1 LKIKVLI
8 CDIDGTLTDGNIYM
22 STSGDS
28 MIQYSKIDGEG
39 FSRLKEKGILTVWI
53 TKEKNCQTH
62 LERAIKLKIDH
73 FLNSEDKF
81 ITISEFLKSKNLSWS
96 EAAYIGDDFSD
107 LQCLLEAGISYC
119 PKNSIIDLYVN
130 KDFERVKRTNL
141 ESGKGCVREVIE
153 KIITI

>member
-39 FSRLKEKGILTVWI
+39 FSRLKEKGILSVWI

-81 ITISEFLKSKNLSWS
+81 IALSDFLDSKKILWS
-96 EAAYIGDDFSD
+96 EVAYIGDDFAD
-107 LQCLLEAGISYC
+107 LQCLLEAGVSYC
-119 PKNSIIDLYVN
+119 PKNSIIDLFVN
-130 KDFERVKRTNL
+130 KDFERIKRTRL

-153 KIITI
+153 KILTI